1 MHIFAK
7 YLLQYF
13 SHLKS
18 INQLIILIFFNFK
31 KMTDQDIQN
40 LTGEDLKLITKIAY
54 RISKK
59 GTN

>member
-1 MHIFAK
+1 
-7 YLLQYF
+7 
-13 SHLKS
+13 
-18 INQLIILIFFNFK
+18 
-31 KMTDQDIQN
+31 MTDQDIQN